1 MTLANAASRGLARPV
16 TRGGCLLRLIMLL
29 VIAGAVLALAWMT
42 LLPLLFTRVLQE
54 RTGFKADVASVSAN
68 PFTGRVTVR
77 GLIVL
82 NPTGFSTPDFLQLRS
97 AEAELSVWGLWDQ
110 RIVFDSLDLDVR
122 QLTLVSRRAG
132 ATNIAAFRAALA
144 TSNARVVAS
153 TPWLIRRLRLR
164 FDTLGLVDHTA
175 LPSRLH
181 SYRLGLDQSYTDV
194 SSLKHLFLP
203 SVLRVLDEK
212 NATAAL
218 ADYFPQEISGPPP
231 APSKTGEN
239 WLNTAERKTLE
250 IFRGLRDKLE
260 ETRKP

>member
-1 MTLANAASRGLARPV
+1 MILPNVALRGLARAP

-29 VIAGAVLALAWMT
+29 VIAGAALALAWMT

-77 GLIVL
+77 GLILL
-82 NPTGFSTPDFLQLRS
+82 NPTAFPVPDFLQLRS

-122 QLTLVSRRAG
+122 QLTLVSRRA
-132 ATNIAAFRAALA
+132 ADTNIAAFRAALA
-144 TSNARVVAS
+144 GPNAQAAS
-153 TPWLIRRLRLR
+153 TLLLIRRLRLR
-164 FDTLGLVDHTA
+164 LDTLGLVDHST
-175 LPSRLH
+175 LPPRLR

-194 SSLKHLFLP
+194 TSLKHLFLP
-203 SVLRVLDEK
+203 GVRRVLDEK
-212 NATAAL
+212 NATIAL
-218 ADYFPQEISGPPP
+218 ADYFPQEITGPPP

-239 WLNTAERKTLE
+239 WLNTAERKALD